1 MIKAEDVIRIGRL
14 GKPHGIAGE
23 LGFHFEDDVFD
34 RTQCPYW
41 LVMTDGILVPFFWE
55 SYRFRS
61 ETTALVKFEGVDNE
75 RQARAMSN
83 QEVFYPKSQLDKDW
97 YEHQPLTWTQLVGWQ
112 LTDAGSG
119 ASFGEI
125 TAVDDSTL
133 NVLLEV
139 RGPKGKL
146 IVPAAEELFEV
157 FDKGN
162 SRLSLRVP
170 EGLLEM
176 Y

>member
-1 MIKAEDVIRIGRL
+1 
-14 GKPHGIAGE
+14 
-23 LGFHFEDDVFD
+23 
-34 RTQCPYW
+34 
-41 LVMTDGILVPFFWE
+41 MTDGILVPFFWE

-61 ETTALVKFEGVDNE
+61 DTTALVKFEGVDSE
-75 RQARAMSN
+75 REARALSH

-97 YEHQPLTWTQLVGWQ
+97 YGHQPLTWSQLVGWQ

-119 ASFGEI
+119 ETLGEI
-125 TAVDDSTL
+125 TAVDDSTM

-139 RGPKGKL
+139 QGPDRKL
-146 IVPAAEELFEV
+146 VVPAAEDLIEA
-157 FDKGN
+157 FDKENG
-162 SRLSLRVP
+162 RLSLRVP

>member
-1 MIKAEDVIRIGRL
+1 M
-14 GKPHGIAGE
+14 
-23 LGFHFEDDVFD
+23 
-34 RTQCPYW
+34 
-41 LVMTDGILVPFFWE
+41 
-55 SYRFRS
+55 
-61 ETTALVKFEGVDNE
+61 
-75 RQARAMSN
+75 
-83 QEVFYPKSQLDKDW
+83 
-97 YEHQPLTWTQLVGWQ
+97 
-112 LTDAGSG
+112 
-119 ASFGEI
+119 
-125 TAVDDSTL
+125 DDSTL

-146 IVPAAEELFEV
+146 IVPAAEELIEV

>member
-1 MIKAEDVIRIGRL
+1 MIKKEDVIRIGRL

-61 ETTALVKFEGVDNE
+61 DTTALVKFEGVDNE
-75 RQARAMSN
+75 REARAMSH
-83 QEVFYPKSQLDKDW
+83 QEVFYPKSQLDRDW
-97 YEHQPLTWTQLVGWQ
+97 YEHQPLTWSQLVGWQ
-112 LTDAGSG
+112 LTDAVSG
-119 ASFGEI
+119 ETLGEI
-125 TAVDDSTL
+125 TAVDNSTM

-139 RGPKGKL
+139 QGTDRKL
-146 IVPAAEELFEV
+146 VVPVAEDLIEA
-157 FDKGN
+157 FDKEN
-162 SRLSLRVP
+162 NCLSLRVP

>member
-1 MIKAEDVIRIGRL
+1 MIKKEDVIRIGRL

-23 LGFHFEDDVFD
+23 LGFLFEDDVFD

-61 ETTALVKFEGVDNE
+61 DTTAWVKFEGVDSE
-75 RQARAMSN
+75 REARALSH

-97 YEHQPLTWTQLVGWQ
+97 YGHQPLTWSQLVGWQ

-119 ASFGEI
+119 ETLGEI
-125 TAVDDSTL
+125 TAVDDSTM

-139 RGPKGKL
+139 QGPDRKL
-146 IVPAAEELFEV
+146 VVPAAEDLIEA
-157 FDKGN
+157 FDKENG
-162 SRLSLRVP
+162 RLSLRVP